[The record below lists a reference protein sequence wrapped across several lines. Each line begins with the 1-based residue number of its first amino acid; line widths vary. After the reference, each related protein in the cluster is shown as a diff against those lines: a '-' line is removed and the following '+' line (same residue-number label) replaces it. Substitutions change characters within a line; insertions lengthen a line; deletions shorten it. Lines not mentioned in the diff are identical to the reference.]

1 MKKIVLSALLL
12 ATTVAFAQESKFSV
26 SGSVDTY
33 YSTNLS
39 TGELGTTGILSD
51 VDANG
56 FGLGMANTIFA
67 YESEKGGVVAD
78 LAFGPRANGA
88 NMYNGAI
95 NQLYAY
101 YNASENVTLTLGQFN
116 TFYGYEVISPAAN
129 FNYSV
134 SYLFNAGPFSHTGL
148 KIDIAASDDL
158 SYMLAITNPMGLME
172 GSNSS
177 SDDYQLGAQVGY
189 KGHYLNAAYGA
200 DAIGYDMKKYNS
212 PDDGTVQDW
221 KKITE
226 ETIFVK
232 DVLYLD
238 YTGSFDLSESLYL
251 GINAAYANSNDA
263 NYGYQ
268 GAALYLQKTVS
279 DTFSLG
285 LRPEF
290 FQTTGSYTIEG
301 SVPSEEDPNIFI
313 DEETSISNETSVFAL
328 TLAGSTQL
336 SDNLKLITEVRYD
349 SSDEKDDEG
358 KFTLPGGKD
367 TVTGLTI
374 AAVYSF

>member
-1 MKKIVLSALLL
+1 
-12 ATTVAFAQESKFSV
+12 
-26 SGSVDTY
+26 
-33 YSTNLS
+33 
-39 TGELGTTGILSD
+39 
-51 VDANG
+51 
-56 FGLGMANTIFA
+56 
-67 YESEKGGVVAD
+67 
-78 LAFGPRANGA
+78 
-88 NMYNGAI
+88 
-95 NQLYAY
+95 
-101 YNASENVTLTLGQFN
+101 NVTLTLGQFN

-200 DAIGYDMKKYNS
+200 DAIGYDMTKYNS
-212 PDDGTVQDW
+212 PDEGLEGWT
-221 KKITE
+221 KFTKE
-226 ETIFVK
+226 AIFVK

-238 YTGSFDLSESLYL
+238 YTGGFDLSESLYL

-301 SVPSEEDPNIFI
+301 SVPSEDDPATLI

-349 SSDEKDDEG
+349 SSDDMD
-358 KFTLPGGKD
+358 LVGGKD